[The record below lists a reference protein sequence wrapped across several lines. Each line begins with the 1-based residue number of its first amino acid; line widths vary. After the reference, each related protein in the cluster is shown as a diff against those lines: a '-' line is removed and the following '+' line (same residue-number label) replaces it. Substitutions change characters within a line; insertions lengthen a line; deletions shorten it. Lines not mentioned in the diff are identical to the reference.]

1 MLRNQWLTA
10 ALTVVAA
17 YITQYGAIAAGC
29 DHCNRDCGCRKVC
42 RLVCEE
48 KKVEITC
55 WGVECEDFCLPK
67 HGKPGCKHCEL
78 VCDEDCGDP
87 EQKVHTGP
95 KKFVWHD
102 WCAGGAKIYTK
113 KKLMKKVV
121 TKKVPTYKWVVE
133 DLCGECESKLKP
145 IDVPADAIVPPK
157 PAAAFGPRRS
167 SDLDLT
173 GFVQ

>member
-55 WGVECEDFCLPK
+55 WGIECEDFCLPK

-78 VCDEDCGDP
+78 VCDEDCG
-87 EQKVHTGP
+87 EELRL
-95 KKFVWHD
+95 
-102 WCAGGAKIYTK
+102 A
-113 KKLMKKVV
+113 LMVSRLSQ
-121 TKKVPTYKWVVE
+121 
-133 DLCGECESKLKP
+133 DLHEEEADEESRDKE
-145 IDVPADAIVPPK
+145 
-157 PAAAFGPRRS
+157 S
-167 SDLDLT
+167 SD
-173 GFVQ
+173 VQMGRGGPLRRMRVQAKAD